1 MNILNIY
8 KKKLRIQF
16 NYFIGKNSILS
27 MLFSLKTLLSIQ
39 AKGENNLQY
48 SEPINALRF
57 LSADAVQKANSG
69 HPGMPMGMAEI
80 ATALWSKHLKHN
92 PLNPTWF
99 DRDRFVLSNGH
110 GSMLLYSL
118 LHLTG
123 YKLSIE
129 DIKDFRQLKSK
140 TPGHPEYDIN
150 IGVETTTGP
159 LGQGIANAVG
169 MAISEKMLAAQF
181 NKDDIKPID
190 HYTYVFLGDG
200 CLMEGISHEAC
211 SFAGTHELGKL
222 ICFYDQNGISIDGE
236 IDNWFTDDSVKRFES
251 YGWQTICVDGHNVEE
266 ISEAISKAKEEPK
279 KPSMIFCK
287 TTIGFG
293 SPNKSGTADVH
304 GAPLGDEEIEKTRE
318 ALGWQYTAFEIPKD
332 VYDFWDSKK
341 SGAEKNATWEN
352 SIKSY
357 KDKYPN
363 DSLELERRIKGDMPA
378 KFEQNF
384 LDFLNDCNT
393 NNLPMATRKASK
405 ACLDFFVKEM
415 PELVGGS
422 ADLTPS
428 NNTFSA
434 SSTTFSSEN
443 PSGNHINY
451 GVREFGMSAIMNG
464 MVLHGGIKPYGAT
477 FLVFTDYARNAVRLS
492 ALMGLPNIF
501 VYTHDSVALGEDG
514 PTHQPIEHMVT
525 LRSTPNMDSWRP
537 ADLVETA
544 VAWKNAISSLSTPTC
559 LIFSRQGTSAI
570 ERTPEQLSSIEN
582 GGYLLEEHEDP
593 NITIVAS
600 GSEVQLAIDAA
611 QELKNESI
619 NANVVS
625 MPSLDVFLKQSN
637 EIQNKIINPNK
648 PVLVVECAHP
658 NSWYK
663 ILNRSDKVIGIE
675 TFGESAP
682 GSELLE
688 HFGFNKDN
696 VIQTAKSLVN
706 D

>member
-1 MNILNIY
+1 MQ
-8 KKKLRIQF
+8 K
-16 NYFIGKNSILS
+16 
-27 MLFSLKTLLSIQ
+27 
-39 AKGENNLQY
+39 

-123 YKLSIE
+123 YDLSIE

-140 TPGHPEYDIN
+140 TPGHPEYDID

-169 MAISEKMLAAQF
+169 MAISEKILAAEF

-200 CLMEGISHEAC
+200 CLMEGVSHEAC
-211 SFAGTHELGKL
+211 SFAATHNLGKL

-236 IDNWFTDDSVKRFES
+236 IDNWFTDDSVKRFDS

-266 ISEAISKAKEEPK
+266 VSDAISKAKEEPN
-279 KPSMIFCK
+279 KPTMIFCK

-318 ALGWQYTAFEIPKD
+318 ALGWNYSAFEVPKE

-341 SGAEKNATWEN
+341 SGAGIN
-352 SIKSY
+352 SIWDDLIKNY
-357 KDKYPN
+357 KEKYPN
-363 DSLELERRIKGDMPA
+363 ESLELERRIKGDLP
-378 KFEQNF
+378 ENF
-384 LDFLNDCNT
+384 QQSFLNFLNDCNS
-393 NNLPMATRKASK
+393 NNSPMATRKASK

-434 SSTTFSSEN
+434 SSSTFSNEN

-514 PTHQPIEHMVT
+514 PTHQPIEHLVT
-525 LRSTPNMDSWRP
+525 LRSTPNLNSWRP

-544 VAWKNAISSLSTPTC
+544 VAWNNAVSSATTPTC

-570 ERTPEQLSSIEN
+570 ERTPEQLSSIN
-582 GGYLLEEHEDP
+582 IGGYLLEEHEDP

-611 QELKNESI
+611 KELKNESI

-625 MPSLDVFLKQSN
+625 MPCLDVFLKQSN
-637 EIQNKIINPNK
+637 QLQDKVINPNK
-648 PVLVVECAHP
+648 PVLVIECAHP

-663 ILNRSDKVIGIE
+663 ILNRSDKVIGME

-696 VIQTAKSLVN
+696 VIQAAKSLIN

>member
-1 MNILNIY
+1 MQ
-8 KKKLRIQF
+8 K
-16 NYFIGKNSILS
+16 
-27 MLFSLKTLLSIQ
+27 
-39 AKGENNLQY
+39 

-92 PLNPTWF
+92 PSNPTWF

-123 YKLSIE
+123 YDLSIE

-140 TPGHPEYDIN
+140 TPGHPEYDID

-169 MAISEKMLAAQF
+169 MAISEKILAAEF

-200 CLMEGISHEAC
+200 CLMEGVSHEAC
-211 SFAGTHELGKL
+211 SFAATHNLGKL

-236 IDNWFTDDSVKRFES
+236 IDNWFTDDSVKRFDS

-266 ISEAISKAKEEPK
+266 VSDAISKAKEEPN
-279 KPSMIFCK
+279 KPTMIFCK

-318 ALGWQYTAFEIPKD
+318 ALGWNYSAFEVPKE

-341 SGAEKNATWEN
+341 SGAGIN
-352 SIKSY
+352 SIWDDLIRNY
-357 KDKYPN
+357 KEKYPN
-363 DSLELERRIKGDMPA
+363 ESLELERRIKGDLP
-378 KFEQNF
+378 ENF
-384 LDFLNDCNT
+384 QQSFLNFLNDCNS
-393 NNLPMATRKASK
+393 NNSPMATRKASK

-434 SSTTFSSEN
+434 SSSTFSNEN

-514 PTHQPIEHMVT
+514 PTHQPIEHLVT
-525 LRSTPNMDSWRP
+525 LRSTPNLNSWRP

-544 VAWKNAISSLSTPTC
+544 VAWNNAVSSATTPTC

-570 ERTPEQLSSIEN
+570 ERTPEQLSSIN
-582 GGYLLEEHEDP
+582 IGGYLLEEHEDP

-611 QELKNESI
+611 KELKNESI

-625 MPSLDVFLKQSN
+625 MPCLDVFLKQSN
-637 EIQNKIINPNK
+637 QLQDKVINPNK
-648 PVLVVECAHP
+648 PVLVIECAHP

-663 ILNRSDKVIGIE
+663 ILNRNDKVIGME

-682 GSELLE
+682 GGELLE

-696 VIQTAKSLVN
+696 VIQAAKSLIN

>member
-1 MNILNIY
+1 LH
-8 KKKLRIQF
+8 Q
-16 NYFIGKNSILS
+16 SDP
-27 MLFSLKTLLSIQ
+27 T
-39 AKGENNLQY
+39 
-48 SEPINALRF
+48 NAIRF
-57 LSADAVQKANSG
+57 LSIDAVQKANSG

-80 ATALWSKHLKHN
+80 ATALWTNHLKHN
-92 PLNPTWF
+92 PSNPNWF

-123 YKLSIE
+123 YKLTLE
-129 DIKDFRQLKSK
+129 DLKDFRQLKSK
-140 TPGHPEYDIN
+140 TPGHPEYDID

-169 MAISEKMLAAQF
+169 MAISEKILASEF
-181 NKDDIKPID
+181 NEEDISPID
-190 HYTYVFLGDG
+190 HYTYAFLGDG
-200 CLMEGISHEAC
+200 CLMEGISHEVC
-211 SFAGTHELGKL
+211 SFAGTHNLGKL

-236 IDNWFTDDSVKRFES
+236 VENWFTDDSIKRFDS
-251 YGWQTICVDGHNVEE
+251 YGWQTICVDGHNIEE
-266 ISEAISKAKEEPK
+266 IDQAISSAKNESN

-304 GAPLGDEEIEKTRE
+304 GAPLGDEEIKKTRE
-318 ALGWQYTAFEIPKD
+318 ALNWDYPPFEVPKE
-332 VYDFWDSKK
+332 VYDFWDAKNY
-341 SGAEKNATWEN
+341 GAEIN
-352 SIKSY
+352 SFWNNLIDSY
-357 KDKYPN
+357 KEKYPKKY
-363 DSLELERRIKGDMPA
+363 LELQRRISGENPQNLDET
-378 KFEQNF
+378 FEE
-384 LDFLNDCNT
+384 FLNKCNS
-393 NNLPMATRKASK
+393 NNQPMATRKASK

-428 NNTFSA
+428 NNTFSSS
-434 SSTTFSSEN
+434 SSTFSNIN

-451 GVREFGMSAIMNG
+451 GVREFGMTAIMNG

-514 PTHQPIEHMVT
+514 PTHQPIEHLVT
-525 LRSTPNMDSWRP
+525 LRSTPNLNNWRP

-544 VAWKNAISSLSTPTC
+544 IAWKNAVCSEKTPTC

-570 ERTPEQLSSIEN
+570 ERTTKQLKSIN
-582 GGYLLEEHEDP
+582 MGGYLLETVEKPD
-593 NITIVAS
+593 ITIVAS
-600 GSEVQLAIDAA
+600 GSEVQLALDAA
-611 QELKNESI
+611 KDLRNDSI
-619 NANVVS
+619 VVNVVS
-625 MPSLDVFLKQSN
+625 MPSLDIFLKQSS
-637 EIQNKIINPNK
+637 EYQNQIINPNK
-648 PVLVVECAHP
+648 PVLVVECSHP

-663 ILNRSDKVIGIE
+663 ILNRSDAVIGIE

-682 GSELLE
+682 GNELLE
-688 HFGFNKDN
+688 HFGFNKEN
-696 VIQTAKSLVN
+696 VIKKAKSLIN

>member
-1 MNILNIY
+1 MH
-8 KKKLRIQF
+8 Q
-16 NYFIGKNSILS
+16 SD
-27 MLFSLKTLLSIQ
+27 
-39 AKGENNLQY
+39 
-48 SEPINALRF
+48 PINALRF
-57 LSADAVQKANSG
+57 LSVDAVQKANSG

-80 ATALWSKHLKHN
+80 ATALWSRHLKHN

-123 YKLSIE
+123 YNLSIN

-140 TPGHPEYDIN
+140 TPGHPEYDID
-150 IGVETTTGP
+150 IGIETTTGP

-169 MAISEKMLAAQF
+169 MAISEKILAEEF

-190 HYTYVFLGDG
+190 HHTYVFLGDG
-200 CLMEGISHEAC
+200 CLMEGVSHEAC
-211 SFAGTHELGKL
+211 SFAGTHNLGKL

-236 IDNWFTDDSVKRFES
+236 IDNWFTDDSIKRFDS
-251 YGWQTICVDGHNVEE
+251 YGWQTICVDGHNLEE
-266 ISEAISKAKEEPK
+266 ISEAITNAKEELN

-318 ALGWQYTAFEIPKD
+318 ALGWNYPAFEVPKE
-332 VYDFWDSKK
+332 VYDFWDSKN
-341 SGAEKNATWEN
+341 SGADIN
-352 SIKSY
+352 SSWDNLIKEY
-357 KDKYPN
+357 KDKYPD
-363 DSLELERRIKGDMPA
+363 DSLELERRIKGEMPEN
-378 KFEQNF
+378 FDQNF
-384 LDFLNDCNT
+384 ADFLSDCNSKNT
-393 NNLPMATRKASK
+393 PMATRKASK

-434 SSTTFSSEN
+434 SSSTFSNEN

-525 LRSTPNMDSWRP
+525 LRSTPNLNNWRP

-544 VAWKNAISSLSTPTC
+544 VAWNNAVNSKKTPTC

-570 ERTPEQLSSIEN
+570 ERTPEQLSFIEM
-582 GGYLLEEHEDP
+582 GGYFLEENEDAS
-593 NITIVAS
+593 ITIVAS
-600 GSEVQLAIDAA
+600 GSEVQLAIDASK
-611 QELKNESI
+611 ELKNESI
-619 NANVVS
+619 NTNIVS
-625 MPSLDVFLKQSN
+625 MPSLDIFLEQSN
-637 EIQNKIINPNK
+637 DYQNKIIDPKK
-648 PVLVVECAHP
+648 PVLVIECAHP

-663 ILNRSDKVIGIE
+663 ILNRNDKVIGIE

-682 GSELLE
+682 GNELLE
-688 HFGFNKDN
+688 HFGFNKKN
-696 VIQTAKSLVN
+696 VIQAAKSLIN
-706 D
+706 E

>member
-1 MNILNIY
+1 M
-8 KKKLRIQF
+8 Q
-16 NYFIGKNSILS
+16 
-27 MLFSLKTLLSIQ
+27 Q
-39 AKGENNLQY
+39 

-80 ATALWSKHLKHN
+80 ATALWTKHLKHN
-92 PLNPTWF
+92 PSNPTWF

-123 YKLSIE
+123 YNLSIE

-140 TPGHPEYDIN
+140 TPGHPEYDID
-150 IGVETTTGP
+150 IGIETTTGP

-169 MAISEKMLAAQF
+169 MAISEKMLAAKF
-181 NKDDIKPID
+181 NKHDIKPID

-200 CLMEGISHEAC
+200 CLMEGVSHEAC
-211 SFAGTHELGKL
+211 SFAATHNLGKL

-236 IDNWFTDDSVKRFES
+236 IDNWFTDDSVKRFDS
-251 YGWQTICVDGHNVEE
+251 YGWQTICVDGHNFEE
-266 ISEAISKAKEEPK
+266 VSEAISIAKQEPN

-304 GAPLGDEEIEKTRE
+304 GAPLGDEEIKKTRE
-318 ALGWQYTAFEIPKD
+318 ALGWNYAAFEIPKEI
-332 VYDFWDSKK
+332 YDFWDSKK
-341 SGAEKNATWEN
+341 IGADIN
-352 SIKSY
+352 SSWDDLINNY
-357 KDKYPN
+357 NEKYP
-363 DSLELERRIKGDMPA
+363 DESLELERRIKGDLP
-378 KFEQNF
+378 KDFQQSYLN
-384 LDFLNDCNT
+384 FLNDCNL

-428 NNTFSA
+428 NNTFSSS
-434 SSTTFSSEN
+434 SSTFSNEN

-464 MVLHGGIKPYGAT
+464 MVLHGGVKPYGAT

-514 PTHQPIEHMVT
+514 PTHQPIEQMVT
-525 LRSTPNMDSWRP
+525 LRSTPNLNSWRP
-537 ADLVETA
+537 ADLVESA
-544 VAWKNAISSLSTPTC
+544 VAWKNAISSSTTPTC

-570 ERTPEQLSSIEN
+570 ERTPEQLSSIEI
-582 GGYLLEEHEDP
+582 GGYLLEEYEDA

-611 QELKNESI
+611 KELKKESI
-619 NANVVS
+619 IANVVS
-625 MPSLDVFLKQSN
+625 MPCLDIFLEQS
-637 EIQNKIINPNK
+637 IQLQNKIINPHK

-658 NSWYK
+658 NSWYG
-663 ILNRSDKVIGIE
+663 ILNRSDKVIGME
-675 TFGESAP
+675 AFGESAP
-682 GSELLE
+682 GSELLK
-688 HFGFNKDN
+688 HFGFNIEN
-696 VIQTAKSLVN
+696 VIKSAKSLIN

>member
-1 MNILNIY
+1 
-8 KKKLRIQF
+8 
-16 NYFIGKNSILS
+16 
-27 MLFSLKTLLSIQ
+27 
-39 AKGENNLQY
+39 
-48 SEPINALRF
+48 
-57 LSADAVQKANSG
+57 
-69 HPGMPMGMAEI
+69 
-80 ATALWSKHLKHN
+80 
-92 PLNPTWF
+92 
-99 DRDRFVLSNGH
+99 
-110 GSMLLYSL
+110 
-118 LHLTG
+118 
-123 YKLSIE
+123 
-129 DIKDFRQLKSK
+129 
-140 TPGHPEYDIN
+140 
-150 IGVETTTGP
+150 
-159 LGQGIANAVG
+159 
-169 MAISEKMLAAQF
+169 
-181 NKDDIKPID
+181 
-190 HYTYVFLGDG
+190 
-200 CLMEGISHEAC
+200 
-211 SFAGTHELGKL
+211 
-222 ICFYDQNGISIDGE
+222 
-236 IDNWFTDDSVKRFES
+236 
-251 YGWQTICVDGHNVEE
+251 
-266 ISEAISKAKEEPK
+266 
-279 KPSMIFCK
+279 
-287 TTIGFG
+287 
-293 SPNKSGTADVH
+293 
-304 GAPLGDEEIEKTRE
+304 
-318 ALGWQYTAFEIPKD
+318 
-332 VYDFWDSKK
+332 
-341 SGAEKNATWEN
+341 
-352 SIKSY
+352 
-357 KDKYPN
+357 
-363 DSLELERRIKGDMPA
+363 MPA

-443 PSGNHINY
+443 RSGNHINY

>member
-1 MNILNIY
+1 M
-8 KKKLRIQF
+8 RQ
-16 NYFIGKNSILS
+16 SD
-27 MLFSLKTLLSIQ
+27 
-39 AKGENNLQY
+39 
-48 SEPINALRF
+48 PINALRF
-57 LSADAVQKANSG
+57 LSIDAVQKANSG

-80 ATALWSKHLKHN
+80 ATALWKNHLQHN

-99 DRDRFVLSNGH
+99 NRDRFVLSNGH

-123 YKLSIE
+123 YALSID
-129 DIKDFRQLKSK
+129 DIKDFRQLRSK
-140 TPGHPEYDIN
+140 TPGHPEYDLDTGI
-150 IGVETTTGP
+150 ETTTGP
-159 LGQGIANAVG
+159 LGQGIGNAVG
-169 MAISEKMLAAQF
+169 MAISEKILAAEF
-181 NKDDIKPID
+181 NKEDIKPID

-200 CLMEGISHEAC
+200 CLMEGVSHEAC
-211 SFAGTHELGKL
+211 SFASTHNLGKL

-236 IDNWFTDDSVKRFES
+236 IENWFTDDSVKRFDG
-251 YGWQTICVDGHNVEE
+251 YGWQTICVDGHNVED
-266 ISEAISKAKEEPK
+266 INEAIVKAKNETN

-293 SPNKSGTADVH
+293 SPNKSGTADAH
-304 GAPLGDEEIEKTRE
+304 GAPLGDEEIEKTRK
-318 ALGWQYTAFEIPKD
+318 ALDWQYSPFEVPEDIYEFWNSKD
-332 VYDFWDSKK
+332 SGNKVNANWD
-341 SGAEKNATWEN
+341 EIVKNYQE
-352 SIKSY
+352 
-357 KDKYPN
+357 KYP
-363 DSLELERRIKGDMPA
+363 DESIELHRRIKGQMPEN
-378 KFEQNF
+378 FEENFKAF
-384 LDFLNDCNT
+384 LDDCNL
-393 NNLPMATRKASK
+393 NNPSMATRKASK

-415 PELVGGS
+415 PELIGGS

-428 NNTFSA
+428 NNTYSA
-434 SSTTFSSEN
+434 SSSTFSNKN

-525 LRSTPNMDSWRP
+525 LRSTPNLNNWRP

-544 VAWKNAISSLSTPTC
+544 VAWKDAVSSTKTPTC

-570 ERTPEQLSSIEN
+570 DRTPQQLNSIGM
-582 GGYLLEEHEDP
+582 GGYLLKANDTTD
-593 NITIVAS
+593 ITIVAS
-600 GSEVQLAIDAA
+600 GSELQLALDASI
-611 QELKNESI
+611 ELEKDSI

-625 MPSLDVFLKQSN
+625 MPSLDIFLDQS
-637 EIQNKIINPNK
+637 EEYQNTIIDTSK
-648 PVLVVECAHP
+648 PVLVVECGHP

-675 TFGESAP
+675 SFGESAP
-682 GSELLE
+682 GNVLLE
-688 HFGFNKDN
+688 HFGFTLEN
-696 VIQTAKSLVN
+696 VVGTAKSLI
-706 D
+706 DD

>member
-1 MNILNIY
+1 MH
-8 KKKLRIQF
+8 Q
-16 NYFIGKNSILS
+16 SDP
-27 MLFSLKTLLSIQ
+27 T
-39 AKGENNLQY
+39 
-48 SEPINALRF
+48 NAIRF
-57 LSADAVQKANSG
+57 LSIDAVQKANSG
-69 HPGMPMGMAEI
+69 HPGMPMGMADI
-80 ATALWSKHLKHN
+80 ATALWTNHLKHN
-92 PLNPTWF
+92 PSNPNWF

-123 YKLSIE
+123 YNLTLE
-129 DIKDFRQLKSK
+129 DLKDFRQLKSK
-140 TPGHPEYDIN
+140 TPGHPEYDID

-169 MAISEKMLAAQF
+169 MAISEKILATEF
-181 NKDDIKPID
+181 NEEDISPID
-190 HYTYVFLGDG
+190 HYTYAFLGDG
-200 CLMEGISHEAC
+200 CLMEGISHEVC
-211 SFAGTHELGKL
+211 SFAGTHNLGKL

-236 IDNWFTDDSVKRFES
+236 VENWFTDDSIKRFDS
-251 YGWQTICVDGHNVEE
+251 YGWQTICVDGHNIEE
-266 ISEAISKAKEEPK
+266 IDKAISSAKDENN

-304 GAPLGDEEIEKTRE
+304 GAPLGDEEIKKTRE
-318 ALGWQYTAFEIPKD
+318 ALNWDYPPFEVPKE
-332 VYDFWDSKK
+332 VYDFWDAKN
-341 SGAEKNATWEN
+341 SGAEIN
-352 SIKSY
+352 SFWNNLIDSY
-357 KDKYPN
+357 KEKYPKKY
-363 DSLELERRIKGDMPA
+363 LELQRRIAGENPQNLDET
-378 KFEQNF
+378 FEE
-384 LDFLNDCNT
+384 FLNECNS
-393 NNLPMATRKASK
+393 NNQAMATRKASK

-428 NNTFSA
+428 NNTFSSS
-434 SSTTFSSEN
+434 SSTFSNIN

-451 GVREFGMSAIMNG
+451 GVREFGMTAMMNG

-514 PTHQPIEHMVT
+514 PTHQPIEHLVT
-525 LRSTPNMDSWRP
+525 LRSTPNLNNWRP

-544 VAWKNAISSLSTPTC
+544 IAWKNAVCSEKTPTC

-570 ERTPEQLSSIEN
+570 ERTTEQLKSIN
-582 GGYLLEEHEDP
+582 MGGYLLETVEKPD
-593 NITIVAS
+593 ITIVAS
-600 GSEVQLAIDAA
+600 GSEVQLALDAA
-611 QELKNESI
+611 KDLRNDSI
-619 NANVVS
+619 VVNVVS
-625 MPSLDVFLKQSN
+625 MPSLDIFLKQSS
-637 EIQNKIINPNK
+637 EYQNQIINPNK
-648 PVLVVECAHP
+648 PVLVVECSHP

-663 ILNRSDKVIGIE
+663 ILNRSDAIIGIE

-682 GSELLE
+682 GNELLE
-688 HFGFNKDN
+688 HFGFNKEN
-696 VIQTAKSLVN
+696 VIKKAKSLIN